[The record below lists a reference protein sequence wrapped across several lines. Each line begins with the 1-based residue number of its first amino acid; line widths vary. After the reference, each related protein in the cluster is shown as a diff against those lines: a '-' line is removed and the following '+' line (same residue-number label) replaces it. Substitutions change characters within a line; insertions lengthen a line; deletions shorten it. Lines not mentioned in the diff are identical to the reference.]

1 MTMIDNTANLTE
13 KKKKQQSPGSLGLY
27 IHIPFCVKKC
37 AYCDFCSYPTIDKYN
52 DMIEKYVDKITQQLI
67 FAENVAT
74 GRRIDTVYFGG
85 GTPSLLNPSQLE
97 KIINTVVSCYNVD
110 ADAEIS
116 VECNPGT
123 VDAEKFA
130 NMRRLGVNRLSIGAQ
145 SFNDCELS
153 ALGRIHTAKDF
164 EKAFRLAREEGFDN
178 ISADLMY
185 GIPKQDLKSFE
196 YSIMRMCDLS
206 PEHISSYALSVEP
219 GTLFAKKLDS
229 LALPD
234 DDTVGDMYDL
244 LVDILERNGYERY
257 EISNF
262 SKHGKYSKHNMRYW
276 KGLDYL
282 GFGVSAHS
290 FFDGVRYFAKRDIDL
305 YLNADFSGH
314 MNYSDCEI
322 FDGRQK
328 IDAHDL
334 ASEYIMLRLR
344 LAEGISVSD
353 FFQRFGMKLEDHI
366 DQPIEP
372 YIAQGF
378 MKRDGDRIFFTTK
391 GFCVS
396 NYILS
401 EIIGFDEA

>member
-1 MTMIDNTANLTE
+1 MTMIDNIANLIP
-13 KKKKQQSPGSLGLY
+13 KDKKQQSPGSLGLY

-37 AYCDFCSYPTIDKYN
+37 AYCDFCSYPIIGKYN
-52 DMIEKYVDKITQQLI
+52 AMVEKYVDKITQQLI
-67 FAENVAT
+67 SAKDMAKGHRV
-74 GRRIDTVYFGG
+74 DTVYFGG
-85 GTPSLLNPSQLE
+85 GTPSLLSSFQLE
-97 KIINTVVSCYNVD
+97 KIIDTVVSCYGVE

-123 VDAEKFA
+123 VYAEKLA
-130 NMRRLGVNRLSIGAQ
+130 DMRRLGVNRLSIGAQ
-145 SFNDCELS
+145 SFNDRELVL
-153 ALGRIHTAKDF
+153 LGRIHTAKDF
-164 EKAFRLAREEGFDN
+164 ENAFKLARAAGFDN

-185 GIPKQDLKSFE
+185 GIPEQSMKSFE
-196 YSIMRMCDLS
+196 YSIARMCDLS

-219 GTLFAKKLDS
+219 GTFFGQNADLLS
-229 LALPD
+229 LPD

-244 LVDILERNGYERY
+244 LVDTLERNGYERY

-262 SKHGKYSKHNMRYW
+262 SKQGKYSRHNMRYW

-290 FFDGVRYFAKRDIDL
+290 FFNGVRYFAKRDIDG
-305 YLNADFSGH
+305 YLNADFSDY
-314 MNYSDCEI
+314 MNCEV
-322 FDGRQK
+322 FDGKQK
-328 IDAHDL
+328 IDSHDL

-344 LAEGISVSD
+344 LAEGISCSD
-353 FFQRFGMKLEDHI
+353 FRQRFGINFEDHI

-401 EIIGFDEA
+401 EIIDFDET

>member
-1 MTMIDNTANLTE
+1 MMIDNTANLTE
-13 KKKKQQSPGSLGLY
+13 KIKKQQSPGSLGLY
-27 IHIPFCVKKC
+27 IHIPFCIKKC
-37 AYCDFCSYPTIDKYN
+37 AYCDFCSYPIIGKYN
-52 DMIEKYVDKITQQLI
+52 ATIEKYVDKIAQQLI
-67 FAENVAT
+67 SAKDMAKGHRV
-74 GRRIDTVYFGG
+74 DTVYFGG
-85 GTPSLLNPSQLE
+85 GTPSLLSSFQLE
-97 KIINTVVSCYNVD
+97 KIIDTVVSCYGVET
-110 ADAEIS
+110 DAEIS

-123 VDAEKFA
+123 VYAEKLA
-130 NMRRLGVNRLSIGAQ
+130 DMRRLGVNRLSIGAQ
-145 SFNDCELS
+145 SFNDSELLL
-153 ALGRIHTAKDF
+153 LGRIHTAKDF
-164 EKAFRLAREEGFDN
+164 ENAFKLARAAGFDN

-185 GIPKQDLKSFE
+185 GIPEQSLKSFE
-196 YSIMRMCDLS
+196 RSIKCMCALA
-206 PEHISSYALSVEP
+206 PEHISSYALSIEP
-219 GTLFAKKLDS
+219 GTLFSKKLD
-229 LALPD
+229 LFALPD

-244 LVDILERNGYERY
+244 LVDTLERNGYERY

-262 SKHGKYSKHNMRYW
+262 SKQGKYSRHNMRYW

-290 FFDGVRYFAKRDIDL
+290 FFNGVRYFAKRDIDG
-305 YLNADFSGH
+305 YLNADFSDY
-314 MNYSDCEI
+314 MNCEI
-322 FDGRQK
+322 FDGKQK

-344 LAEGISVSD
+344 LAEGISRSD
-353 FFQRFGMKLEDHI
+353 FRQRFGINFEDHI

-401 EIIGFDEA
+401 EIIGFDET